1 MFRMTSARADNSF
14 VNPTAS
20 IDPMRL
26 KTLALLLLAALGA
39 SGCNTVEFYE
49 KGALSSPVMAL
60 DMPASLLAS
69 EQKIFYSTE
78 GAAGGLGSTAGGGC
92 GCY

>member
-1 MFRMTSARADNSF
+1 MRIK
-14 VNPTAS
+14 TAF
-20 IDPMRL
+20 
-26 KTLALLLLAALGA
+26 LLLFAAVGA
-39 SGCNTVEFYE
+39 TGCNTVEFYE
-49 KGALSSPVMAL
+49 KGALTTPVMAL
-60 DMPASLLAS
+60 DMPGTLAVS

>member
-1 MFRMTSARADNSF
+1 MRAKIVLF
-14 VNPTAS
+14 
-20 IDPMRL
+20 L
-26 KTLALLLLAALGA
+26 FAALGA
-39 SGCNTVEFYE
+39 TSCNTVEFYE
-49 KGALSSPVMAL
+49 KGALSTPVMSL
-60 DMPASLLAS
+60 EMPATLSAS